1 VRAAKASYVA
11 LAAFEVTRD
20 ALNGRRENMRPVYR
34 TVVDASI
41 WLLFIKGLL
50 IASVTVY
57 TFANAYLAGETTPAV
72 GVAACAA
79 GTFALGMACLAV
91 WIRKTVD

>member
-1 VRAAKASYVA
+1 
-11 LAAFEVTRD
+11 
-20 ALNGRRENMRPVYR
+20 MRPVYR
-34 TVVDASI
+34 IVVDASI

-50 IASVTVY
+50 IALVTFY
-57 TFANAYLAGETTPAV
+57 TFGRAYLAGETTPAV

-79 GTFALGMACLAV
+79 GTIALGMACLAV

>member
-1 VRAAKASYVA
+1 
-11 LAAFEVTRD
+11 
-20 ALNGRRENMRPVYR
+20 MRPVYR

-41 WLLFIKGLL
+41 WLLFAKGLL

-57 TFANAYLAGETTPAV
+57 TFSQAYLAGEGTPAV

-79 GTFALGMACLAV
+79 GTFAFGMTCVAV
-91 WIRKTVD
+91 WIRKALG